1 MGSKAQAPIVTMR
14 KRRNSKKM
22 KKVVEK
28 DKLKRYLFKKYEQKR
43 LALKVLQRLPAM
55 LEVTKSLSTQ
65 EQHQVAANSSNVGQQ
80 VLGALSI
87 TRYAGNALAR
97 LPRNSAKSRIRNRC
111 VLTGRGNSIYRAFR
125 ISRIELR
132 QCANN
137 GSLPYVKKASW

>member
-1 MGSKAQAPIVTMR
+1 
-14 KRRNSKKM
+14 M

-55 LEVTKSLSTQ
+55 LEVTKNVSTTG
-65 EQHQVAANSSNVGQQ
+65 QHQAAADSTNA
-80 VLGALSI
+80 ALRVIGSASI

-111 VLTGRGNSIYRAFR
+111 VLTGRGNGIYRAFR

-132 QCANN
+132 QRAHN

>member
-1 MGSKAQAPIVTMR
+1 
-14 KRRNSKKM
+14 M

-55 LEVTKSLSTQ
+55 LEVT
-65 EQHQVAANSSNVGQQ
+65 SSNEPTSNMSAQSE
-80 VLGALSI
+80 AYNSI
-87 TRYAGNALAR
+87 PTKSGLLTRYAGLALAR

-111 VLTGRGNSIYRAFR
+111 VLTGRGNGVYRAFR

-132 QCANN
+132 QCASL
-137 GSLPYVKKASW
+137 GHLPYVKKASW

>member
-1 MGSKAQAPIVTMR
+1 
-14 KRRNSKKM
+14 M

-55 LEVTKSLSTQ
+55 LETETSANAYGSGLVASSLCETHNEPTYNVSAQSEADHSIPTKAGL
-65 EQHQVAANSSNVGQQ
+65 
-80 VLGALSI
+80 L
-87 TRYAGNALAR
+87 TRYAGLALAR

-111 VLTGRGNSIYRAFR
+111 VLTGRGNGVYRAFR

-132 QCANN
+132 QCASL
-137 GSLPYVKKASW
+137 GHLPYVKKASW